1 MDEEEKT
8 LTQTE
13 RNKRWQEKNKER
25 TKYLQKRSTARGF
38 IKNHA
43 TLEDLEEL
51 ETLLKE
57 RYEALKQND
66 EA

>member
-1 MDEEEKT
+1 MCA
-8 LTQTE
+8 E

-57 RYEALKQND
+57 RHAVLKQV
-66 EA
+66 